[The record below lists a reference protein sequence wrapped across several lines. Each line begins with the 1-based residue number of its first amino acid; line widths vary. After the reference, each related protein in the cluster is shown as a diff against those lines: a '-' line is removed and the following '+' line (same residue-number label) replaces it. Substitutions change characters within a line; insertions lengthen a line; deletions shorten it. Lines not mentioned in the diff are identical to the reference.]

1 MKRNKIITRIV
12 SLSLLLVILVGCNIN
27 DLKEDDN
34 KDNLDTS
41 NIIISLEKDKDHAYD
56 SSKNYIN
63 YYGESVK
70 ETKDMEDG
78 YEFDI
83 NVDENKIIMIKNL
96 LKEPISVEI
105 EDPNWNIYNDLNKEY
120 KDEYKFNRISEKGLY
135 KVRINFLDSKKVKL
149 DLYIV
154 ER

>member
-1 MKRNKIITRIV
+1 MKRNKIITRII

-27 DLKEDDN
+27 DSKEDDN
-34 KDNLDTS
+34 KNKLDNS
-41 NIIISLEKDKDHAYD
+41 NIIISLEKDIELVSD

-83 NVDENKIIMIKNL
+83 NVDNNKIIIVQNL
-96 LKEPISVEI
+96 LEEPISVEI
-105 EDPNWNIYNDLNKEY
+105 EDPNGNIYNDLNKEY
-120 KDEYKFNRISEKGLY
+120 KDEYKFDSISEKGLY

>member
-1 MKRNKIITRIV
+1 MKRNKIITRII

-83 NVDENKIIMIKNL
+83 NVDENKIIMIK
-96 LKEPISVEI
+96 KSI
-105 EDPNWNIYNDLNKEY
+105 E
-120 KDEYKFNRISEKGLY
+120 RT
-135 KVRINFLDSKKVKL
+135 NFS
-149 DLYIV
+149 
-154 ER
+154 